1 MTSGYILTVGTFTGI
16 FMILT
21 LSLNILTGYAKQV
34 SLGHAA
40 FFGIG
45 AYAAAI
51 LATKVGLSFWAAL
64 PCVVAI
70 TMVVGVFLGLPSLRV
85 SHDFL
90 VLSTIGLNFIVGAVF
105 KYFSFFGGSM
115 GIVDIPTPT
124 IFGKPLGT
132 AGYFALTFAFVILAV
147 LTSLYF
153 SRTWGRLAME
163 AAGEDEMAAK
173 AMGINVAKFKI
184 YAFAISS
191 AYAGIAGALW
201 AHYVGSVFPENF
213 GFDRSIDILAMLVL
227 GGLGTIRG
235 AIFGAFLLQVLPEA
249 LRFIQ
254 EYRMLISGAVL
265 AIMMVFQPMG
275 LLGKGSILH
284 VGIKRAM
291 EAFRHGTGRAPS
303 N

>member
-1 MTSGYILTVGTFTGI
+1 MPIGYILTVGTFTGI

-45 AYAAAI
+45 AYASAI
-51 LATKVGLSFWAAL
+51 LTVKFGLSFWAAL

-70 TMVVGVFLGLPSLRV
+70 TTLVGVFLGLPSLRV

-90 VLSTIGLNFIVGAVF
+90 VLSTIGLNFIVGSVF
-105 KYFSFFGGSM
+105 KYSSFFGGSM
-115 GIVDIPTPT
+115 GIVGVPTPEL
-124 IFGKPLGT
+124 FGHTLGT
-132 AGYFALTFAFVILAV
+132 PGYFGLTYTFVILAI
-147 LTSLYF
+147 LTSFYF
-153 SRTWGRLAME
+153 SKTWARLAME
-163 AAGEDEMAAK
+163 AFGEDETAAK

-201 AHYVGSVFPENF
+201 AHYVGSVFPDNF

-227 GGLGTIRG
+227 GGMGTIRG
-235 AIFGAFLLQVLPEA
+235 AVLGAFLLQVLPEA
-249 LRFIQ
+249 LRVIQ
-254 EYRMLISGAVL
+254 DYRMLVSGGIL
-265 AIMMVFQPMG
+265 ALMILFQPMG
-275 LLGKGSILH
+275 LLGRGSLLYR
-284 VGIKRAM
+284 GFQTLGERLRRRA
-291 EAFRHGTGRAPS
+291 EGAI
-303 N
+303 